1 MIASILRS
9 FGFISYAEAKGL
21 ADKAL
26 ADMVQRTFNAER
38 EAKRLRL
45 TAEHLTEQHLA
56 MHRRMVDAEKGLAHS
71 EEEVK
76 FLKSILAEERQRS
89 MSLVT
94 QKVTRMSPPV
104 TEKVVK
110 PLKRKRVS

>member
-1 MIASILRS
+1 MKIIHNLMARIGYLHHTDVDRMLRDLRNAAHATAQENRRLV
-9 FGFISYAEAKGL
+9 YAGERL
-21 ADKAL
+21 AD
-26 ADMVQRTFNAER
+26 
-38 EAKRLRL
+38 
-45 TAEHLTEQHLA
+45 QHLA

-76 FLKSILAEERQRS
+76 HLKSILAEERQRA

-94 QKVTRMSPPV
+94 QAVTRMSPPV
-104 TEKVVK
+104 TEAVVK